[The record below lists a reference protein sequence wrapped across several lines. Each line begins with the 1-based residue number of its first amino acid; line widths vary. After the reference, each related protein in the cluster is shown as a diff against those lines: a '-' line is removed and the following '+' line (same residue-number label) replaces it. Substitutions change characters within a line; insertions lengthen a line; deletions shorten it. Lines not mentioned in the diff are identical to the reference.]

1 MKKKIFFWVS
11 NLPAIQFFFRADAKA
26 NSLMMEFLKE
36 RPINLDLDPMFGNSH
51 QMENGKLPYQQ
62 QLQQQ
67 SGYPNE
73 NYPNDGCYPNEN
85 YPNENYPNENY
96 PNENYPNENYP
107 NEKFYQP
114 QVQL

>member
-1 MKKKIFFWVS
+1 
-11 NLPAIQFFFRADAKA
+11 
-26 NSLMMEFLKE
+26 MEFLKE
-36 RPINLDLDPMFGNSH
+36 RPINLDLDPMFGSH

-62 QLQQQ
+62 QLQQ

-114 QVQL
+114 QVSVIYMYWYLVD